1 MLSIRCWN
9 ERIFLNVLPDMDT
22 RHIDLWTSSHRTVHT
37 IDHLCNQWYTDLD
50 WYSFRSC
57 IVPNY
62 LRSEATDYHHRH
74 ISDWGNH
81 CNHLD
86 SSYYMD
92 NLEKWYIM
100 KVLVDVQTIDAIIK
114 SPSTFNKT
122 VCIGAW
128 LGTINVLK
136 FALAFTFCC
145 DIFISKSPFYKTR

>member
-1 MLSIRCWN
+1 MKLK
-9 ERIFLNVLPDMDT
+9 IFLPDMDT
-22 RHIDLWTSSHRTVHT
+22 RHIELWTDSRMIFRTIRHS
-37 IDHLCNQWYTDLD
+37 CNQWCTDPDL
-50 WYSFRSC
+50 YFFHSC
-57 IVPNY
+57 IAPNY
-62 LRSEATDYHHRH
+62 LDSEGMDFHHRH
-74 ISDWGNH
+74 KSDWGNH

-100 KVLVDVQTIDAIIK
+100 KVLVDVKTIDAIIK

-145 DIFISKSPFYKTR
+145 DYFISRNTFYKTW